1 VTRRDRIV
9 IGVVLSLAVVGAFWM
24 LALKPKRDQA
34 AKLGKDLSAAH
45 ERLDQ
50 AQRDVREGEFARAGY
65 AANYSAVAR
74 LGKAVPSDDDVPSLV
89 YQLDSTAQSTGVDF
103 RSVKLTSG
111 SGSAPAA
118 PAPATTPAPGADAS
132 KGQSGQSGQATPP
145 AQSGSPTTTTA
156 SATAPAG
163 PTAPGNAT
171 AGPASPTQTATA
183 ALPPGAVVG
192 PAGLSTMPFSFK
204 FTGSFFRLDEFLS
217 RLQRYITARR
227 DTIDVSG
234 RLLLVNGI
242 ALNAGDGG
250 FPSMQ
255 ASISATAYLVPPDQ
269 GTFNGATPQGPATG
283 ASSAKPVSSTPPA
296 PAPTAPAT
304 VKP

>member
-1 VTRRDRIV
+1 MTRRDRIV
-9 IGVVLSLAVVGAFWM
+9 IVVVLSVAVIGAFWM

-45 ERLDQ
+45 QRLDQ
-50 AQRDVREGEFARAGY
+50 AQRDVRDGEFARAGY

-111 SGSAPAA
+111 SGSAPPAA
-118 PAPATTPAPGADAS
+118 PASTPAPSGGAA
-132 KGQSGQSGQATPP
+132 KGQPGQSTPP
-145 AQSGSPTTTTA
+145 AQSGPTTTTA
-156 SATAPAG
+156 SATAPTS
-163 PTAPGNAT
+163 PTTPT
-171 AGPASPTQTATA
+171 TPTTPASPTQAATA
-183 ALPPGAVVG
+183 SLPPGAVVG

-204 FTGSFFRLDEFLS
+204 FTGSFFRLDDFLS
-217 RLQRYITARR
+217 RLERYITARR

-242 ALNAGDGG
+242 ALTAGDGG
-250 FPSMQ
+250 FPRMQ

-283 ASSAKPVSSTPPA
+283 AANPQPVSSTPPTS
-296 PAPTAPAT
+296 APTAPAT

>member
-9 IGVVLSLAVVGAFWM
+9 IMAVLSVAAIGAFWM
-24 LALKPKRDQA
+24 VALKPKREQA
-34 AKLGKDLSAAH
+34 AKLGKDLAAAH
-45 ERLDQ
+45 QRLDQ

-89 YQLDSTAQSTGVDF
+89 YQLDSTAKSTGVDF

-118 PAPATTPAPGADAS
+118 TPAPSGGATKGAS
-132 KGQSGQSGQATPP
+132 GQSGQSTPP
-145 AQSGSPTTTTA
+145 AQSGPTTTTA
-156 SATAPAG
+156 SATAPASSTSSASST
-163 PTAPGNAT
+163 PPANAT
-171 AGPASPTQTATA
+171 TPASPTQTATA

-204 FTGSFFRLDEFLS
+204 FTGSFFRLDDFLS
-217 RLQRYITARR
+217 RLERYITARR
-227 DTIDVSG
+227 DSIDVSG

-242 ALNAGDGG
+242 GLTAGDGG
-250 FPSMQ
+250 FPNMQ

-269 GTFNGATPQGPATG
+269 GTFNGATPEGPATG
-283 ASSAKPVSSTPPA
+283 TSTTQPVSSTPPA